1 MNWIMNGLNRS
12 LYKKIKTWQSSK
24 GSGIR
29 GQGSV
34 FLLCILLA
42 ACGSTDQTSR
52 VDTLPYYGDATFT
65 PHWLAADSSAL
76 ANFHRIS
83 DFELTNQEGET
94 ITAQTFAD
102 KIYVT
107 DFFFTTCPGICP
119 QMTANMGILQDEFL
133 EDEEVL
139 LLSHSVTPE
148 RDSVSVL
155 KDYAENKGVDSKSW
169 HLVTGEQQVIYEL
182 GRKDY
187 FVEEDLG
194 VDKEADD
201 FLHTENFV
209 LIDKNRHI
217 RGIYNGL
224 NKAAI
229 QQLIADIYT
238 LKRE

>member
-1 MNWIMNGLNRS
+1 MNWIMSKLKPKS
-12 LYKKIKTWQSSK
+12 KTL
-24 GSGIR
+24 
-29 GQGSV
+29 
-34 FLLCILLA
+34 LLCLCIGWA
-42 ACGSTDQTSR
+42 ACSNSTDKTSR
-52 VDTLPYYGDATFT
+52 VATLPYYGDATFT
-65 PHWLAADSSAL
+65 PYWFAADSSAL
-76 ANFHRIS
+76 TTFHRIS
-83 DFELTNQEGET
+83 DFELTNQAGET

-102 KIYVT
+102 KIYIT

-119 QMTANMGILQDEFL
+119 QMTANMGVLQDEFMN
-133 EDEEVL
+133 DEEVL

-148 RDSVSVL
+148 RDSVAVL
-155 KDYAENKGVDSKSW
+155 KDYAKNKGVISKKW
-169 HLVTGEQQVIYEL
+169 HLVTGKQQEIYRL

-194 VDKEADD
+194 LEKEADD

-229 QQLIADIYT
+229 QQLIADIYS
-238 LKRE
+238 LKKE